1 MAKHTIKSLEK
12 QLKELQAQLKTK
24 SVSSVAVEKKAV
36 LGSFVEI
43 LPEAI
48 AKADGFRPISIQ
60 FGKDS
65 LIGGILSVSGWRN
78 GSRNTCTARINDLA
92 SFMANMKGVKHIPY
106 VKKE

>member
-1 MAKHTIKSLEK
+1 MAKHTIKSLEA
-12 QLKELQAQLKTK
+12 QLKKLQSQLKTK
-24 SVSSVAVEKKAV
+24 SVTQATEKKAV
-36 LGSFVEI
+36 LGSFCEI

-65 LIGGILSVSGWRN
+65 AIGGILSVSVWRN
-78 GSRNTCTARINDLA
+78 GSRNTCTARINNLVE
-92 SFMANMKGVKHIPY
+92 FMANMKSVKHIPY

>member
-65 LIGGILSVSGWRN
+65 LNGGILSVSVWRN

-92 SFMANMKGVKHIPY
+92 SFMANMKGGKHIPY